1 MDVSKAYNMV
11 VDKLNQWLNTLIVM
25 LPNLAV
31 AVLVVIGFYI
41 LAKLSRKVVR
51 NLLNRFSNHEAINH
65 LLSNITFFIVFVVGF
80 FIALGLLQLDKAV
93 TSLLAGAG
101 IIGLALGF
109 AFQDL
114 AANFMSGIAIA
125 IKQPFKI
132 NDLIKSNDFFGVVK
146 RINLRTTDILT
157 PQGQMVLI
165 PNKQVFQSPLIN
177 YSETGG
183 RRIDLTVGVSYGDD
197 LEKVKNVTLGVIKDI
212 PHQSTDR
219 KVELFYEKFGDS
231 SINFVVRVWL
241 NAISQKEYKEAASEI
256 IMKIKKAYDEND
268 ITIPFPIRT
277 LDFGIKGGEKLSEII
292 ETKSIPLD
300 DSEETIK

>member
-1 MDVSKAYNMV
+1 MDVGKAYNMV
-11 VDKLNQWLNTLIVM
+11 VDKLNEWLNTLIVM

-31 AVLVVIGFYI
+31 AILVIVGFYL
-41 LAKLSRKVVR
+41 LAKLLKKFSAK
-51 NLLNRFSNHEAINH
+51 LLNRFSNHMAINH
-65 LLSNITFFIVFVVGF
+65 LLANIISFVIISIGF

-114 AANFMSGIAIA
+114 AANFMSGIVIA

-132 NDLIKSNDFFGVVK
+132 DDLIKSNDYFGVVK

-165 PNKQVFQSPLIN
+165 PNKDVFQNPLTN
-177 YSETGG
+177 YSETGQ
-183 RRIDLTVGVSYGDD
+183 RRIDLAVGVSYGDD
-197 LEKVKNVTLGVIKDI
+197 LEKVKRITIDAVKDI
-212 PHQSTDR
+212 PHQIMEKEVD
-219 KVELFYEKFGDS
+219 LFYEEFGDS
-231 SINFVVRVWL
+231 SINFALRVWL
-241 NAISQKEYKEAASEI
+241 NTNSQKEYKHAVSELV
-256 IMKIKKAYDEND
+256 MKVKKAYDEND

-277 LDFGIKGGEKLSEII
+277 LDFGIKGGEKLSEMFDSKI
-292 ETKSIPLD
+292 TLNADNKS
-300 DSEETIK
+300 